1 MTVLRE
7 TVEIDV
13 FEKKKQKSKK
23 MELHNCYNI
32 KTEDVPVDVTPAPHD
47 EYDDEMQEFLQAF
60 EEESI
65 LFEKEKEERRK
76 IEEEI
81 VGQANDD
88 VDVENVNLK
97 KEIEEGCSIQDL

>member
-1 MTVLRE
+1 M
-7 TVEIDV
+7 
-13 FEKKKQKSKK
+13 
-23 MELHNCYNI
+23 
-32 KTEDVPVDVTPAPHD
+32 
-47 EYDDEMQEFLQAF
+47 QAF

-81 VGQANDD
+81 VGQANND

-97 KEIEEGCSIQDL
+97 KEIDILRREKEEAVRLGKELASLVESQEEEFKRRIGKILWIWKARIEGTKLLRKR